1 LAAALLSVMLAGCQ
15 SAMYGGIPDDMSG
28 SVTQAPYRVGGKT
41 EAEADEA
48 PLPPAQSASFEGKD
62 SVYRGGRDPVTGRA
76 KIQM

>member
-1 LAAALLSVMLAGCQ
+1 
-15 SAMYGGIPDDMSG
+15 MSG